1 MSKETES
8 NTFPPEQVV
17 RGIYEVIVVGAGH
30 AGCEAALAS
39 ARMGRKTLLLTMNLD
54 SVALMPCNP
63 SMGGPAK
70 GHLIKE
76 IDALGGE
83 VGRNTDRTFI
93 QIRLLNTSKGPAVQA
108 LRAQCDKQAYRLAM
122 KFALEGQPNL
132 ELKQATIAR
141 LLSHIGDDGRPVVTG
156 VVTNNGWQ
164 YEAGAIIL
172 TTGTFINGRLV
183 VGEKTQ
189 PGGRAGEGPA
199 LGISDSLRALGLEV
213 RRFKT
218 GTPPRIDARTIDFSK
233 TEPQPGNRI
242 PLYFSG
248 TFINGRLVVGE
259 KTQPGGRAGEGP
271 ALGISDSLRALG
283 LEVRRFK
290 TGTPPR
296 IDARTIDFS
305 KTEPQ
310 PGNRI
315 PLYFSQDVS
324 ARQDVQLPGGRP
336 NPIYPITDEDL
347 NGWRPQL
354 PCYLIH
360 TTERTHQIIRDN
372 LHRSPLY
379 TGIIEGIGPRYC
391 PSIEDKIVRFADKNR
406 HQIFLEPEGWRTG
419 EVYVQGMNTSLPED
433 VQLAML
439 RSIPALEHVEMMRV
453 GYAVEYD
460 YVPPEQLYPTLQT
473 KPVSGLFLAGQING
487 TSGYEEAAAQGIMAG
502 INAALHVHDEEPFVL
517 GRHEAYIGVLIDD
530 LVTRPMSEPYRLHTS
545 RAEYRL
551 LLRPESADLRLS
563 DYAYKFGLI
572 DDTRYA
578 QVINKR
584 DSIRR
589 TLAQLDI
596 LVFTSSR
603 TTEAY
608 AQEIGFAPLGQMLT
622 ARELLRR
629 PTVTYHQVA
638 RLAEQVEP
646 ALPPLTE
653 SVAEE
658 VELQVKYE
666 SYVRKQEQTV
676 HRTRRMEE
684 HLIPQTID
692 YNAVQHLRTQ
702 ARQKLMRTLPRTIG
716 QASRVEGVT
725 PADIAILMVYLE
737 KQRLVQINT

>member
-1 MSKETES
+1 MSNES
-8 NTFPPEQVV
+8 GENVLPPVQIL
-17 RGIYEVIVVGAGH
+17 RGVYEVIVVGAGH
-30 AGCEAALAS
+30 AGCEAALAC

-93 QIRLLNTSKGPAVQA
+93 QVRLLNTSKGPAVQA

-122 KFALEGQPNL
+122 KYVLESQPNL

-141 LLSHIGDDGRPVVTG
+141 LLSETGDDGRTKVTG

-199 LGISDSLRALGLEV
+199 LGISDSLIALGLEV

-233 TEPQPGNRI
+233 TVPQPGSRE
-242 PLYFSG
+242 PLF
-248 TFINGRLVVGE
+248 
-259 KTQPGGRAGEGP
+259 
-271 ALGISDSLRALG
+271 
-283 LEVRRFK
+283 
-290 TGTPPR
+290 
-296 IDARTIDFS
+296 
-305 KTEPQ
+305 
-310 PGNRI
+310 
-315 PLYFSQDVS
+315 FSQDTS
-324 ARQDVQLPGGRP
+324 AREDIQLPGGRP
-336 NPIYPITDEDL
+336 NSIYPITDEDL

-354 PCYLIH
+354 PCYLVH
-360 TTERTHQIIRDN
+360 TTEQTHKIIRDN

-439 RSIPALEHVEMMRV
+439 RSIPALERVEMMRV

-460 YVPPEQLYPTLQT
+460 YVPPEQLSPTLQT
-473 KPVSGLFLAGQING
+473 KAVLGLFLAGQING
-487 TSGYEEAAAQGIMAG
+487 TSGYEEAAAQGIVAG
-502 INAALHVHDEEPFVL
+502 INAALYVRGEASFVL
-517 GRHEAYIGVLIDD
+517 GRHEAYIGVMIDD

-551 LLRPESADLRLS
+551 LLRPDSADLRLS
-563 DYAYKFGLI
+563 NYAYAYGLI
-572 DDTRYA
+572 DDVRYA
-578 QVINKR
+578 QVVHKR
-584 DSIRR
+584 ESIQRAL
-589 TLAQLDI
+589 TQLDT

-603 TTEAY
+603 TTETFV
-608 AQEIGFAPLGQMLT
+608 QELGLDPLGQMLS

-629 PTVTYHQVA
+629 PSVTYHQVA
-638 RLAEQVEP
+638 QLAQYVFPTKDTTNEYSGDSGGDRPKKVDTDIHESEHLLP
-646 ALPPLTE
+646 ALTA

-666 SYVRKQEQTV
+666 SYVRKQEQIV

-684 HLIPQTID
+684 HQIPETID
-692 YNAVQHLRTQ
+692 YTEVQHLRTQ
-702 ARQKLMRTLPRTIG
+702 ARQKLIRTRPRTIG

-725 PADIAILMVYLE
+725 PADIAMLMIYLE
-737 KQRLVQINT
+737 KRHLTKTSA

>member
-1 MSKETES
+1 MNRASES
-8 NTFPPEQVV
+8 NALPPEQVV
-17 RGIYEVIVVGAGH
+17 RGTYEVIVVGAGH
-30 AGCEAALAS
+30 AGCEAALAC

-122 KFALEGQPNL
+122 KFVLEGQPNL

-141 LLSHIGDDGRPVVTG
+141 LLSYIGDDGRPVVTG

-164 YEAGAIIL
+164 YEARAIIL

-199 LGISDSLRALGLEV
+199 LGISESLRALGLEV

-233 TEPQPGNRI
+233 TEPQPGSRI
-242 PLYFSG
+242 PF
-248 TFINGRLVVGE
+248 
-259 KTQPGGRAGEGP
+259 
-271 ALGISDSLRALG
+271 
-283 LEVRRFK
+283 
-290 TGTPPR
+290 
-296 IDARTIDFS
+296 
-305 KTEPQ
+305 
-310 PGNRI
+310 
-315 PLYFSQDVS
+315 YFSQDKS
-324 ARQDVQLPGGRP
+324 AREDVQLHGGRP
-336 NPIYPITDEDL
+336 NPIYPVQDEDL
-347 NGWRPQL
+347 HGWRPQL
-354 PCYLIH
+354 PCYLVH

-439 RSIPALEHVEMMRV
+439 RSIPALERVEMMRV

-473 KPVSGLFLAGQING
+473 KAVSGLFLAGQING
-487 TSGYEEAAAQGIMAG
+487 TSGYEEAAAQGILAG
-502 INAALHVHDEEPFVL
+502 INAALHVRGDKPLVL
-517 GRHEAYIGVLIDD
+517 GRHEAYIGVMIDD
-530 LVTRPMSEPYRLHTS
+530 LVTRPMTEPYRLHTS

-563 DYAYKFGLI
+563 DYAYKYGLI
-572 DDTRYA
+572 DDARYG
-578 QVINKR
+578 QVVHKR
-584 DSIRR
+584 ESIR
-589 TLAQLDI
+589 LALTQLDT

-603 TTEAY
+603 TTETY
-608 AQEIGFAPLGQMLT
+608 AQEIGLAPLGQMLS

-629 PTVTYHQVA
+629 PSVTYQQVA
-638 RLAEQVEP
+638 RLAQHMLNDTFVADHSRGDP
-646 ALPPLTE
+646 CGRPGTPDGHLDDIDVLPDSTNRVGILPPLSE
-653 SVAEE
+653 PVAEE

-666 SYVRKQEQTV
+666 NYVRKQEQIV

-684 HLIPQTID
+684 HLIPETID

-702 ARQKLMRTLPRTIG
+702 ARQKLTRTRPRTIG

-737 KQRLVQINT
+737 KLRQSQVAM

>member
-1 MSKETES
+1 METGSE
-8 NTFPPEQVV
+8 NRQGIPQELV
-17 RGIYEVIVVGAGH
+17 RGVYDVIVVGAGH
-30 AGCEAALAS
+30 AGCEAALAC
-39 ARMGRKTLLLTMNLD
+39 ARMGCRTLLITMNLD

-83 VGRNTDRTFI
+83 IGRNTDRTFI
-93 QIRLLNTSKGPAVQA
+93 QVRLLNTSKGPAVQA

-122 KFALEGQPNL
+122 KFALEAQPGL
-132 ELKQATIAR
+132 DLKQATILR
-141 LLSHIGDDGRPVVTG
+141 LLSHTREDGRHVITG

-164 YEAGAIIL
+164 YEASAVIL

-218 GTPPRIDARTIDFSK
+218 GTPPRIDARSIDFSK
-233 TEPQPGNRI
+233 TEPQPGSR
-242 PLYFSG
+242 
-248 TFINGRLVVGE
+248 V
-259 KTQPGGRAGEGP
+259 
-271 ALGISDSLRALG
+271 
-283 LEVRRFK
+283 
-290 TGTPPR
+290 
-296 IDARTIDFS
+296 
-305 KTEPQ
+305 
-310 PGNRI
+310 
-315 PLYFSQDVS
+315 PLYFSQDLR
-324 ARQDVQLPGGRP
+324 AREDVQLPGGRP
-336 NPIYPITDEDL
+336 NPIYPVTDEDL
-347 NGWRPQL
+347 HGWRPQL
-354 PCYLIH
+354 PCYLVR
-360 TTERTHQIIRDN
+360 TTAQTHQIIRDN

-391 PSIEDKIVRFADKNR
+391 PSIEDKIVRFADKSS

-439 RSIPALEHVEMMRV
+439 RSIPALEHAEMMRV

-460 YVPPEQLYPTLQT
+460 YVPPEQLFPTLET

-502 INAALHVHDEEPFVL
+502 INAALHVRGAKPFVL

-551 LLRPESADLRLS
+551 LLRPDSADLRLS
-563 DYAYKFGLI
+563 DYAYQFGLI
-572 DDTRYA
+572 DDERYER
-578 QVINKR
+578 VVRKR
-584 DSIRR
+584 ENIQR
-589 TLAQLDI
+589 TIGQLDSVY
-596 LVFTSSR
+596 LPSSR
-603 TTEAY
+603 QLESY
-608 AQEIGFAPLGQMLT
+608 AQELGIPPLGQMLS
-622 ARELLRR
+622 AKEVLRR
-629 PTVTYHQVA
+629 PQV
-638 RLAEQVEP
+638 RYEQVRQLSQLVSP
-646 ALPPLTE
+646 SSLTALDEDT
-653 SVAEE
+653 AEE

-666 SYVRKQEQTV
+666 SYVRKQEQAV
-676 HRTRRMEE
+676 HRTQRLEDQ
-684 HLIPQTID
+684 LIPEGINYD
-692 YNAVQHLRTQ
+692 DILHMRTQ
-702 ARQKLMRTLPRTIG
+702 ARQKLSKIRPRTVG

-725 PADIAILMVYLE
+725 PADVAILIIFLE
-737 KQRLVQINT
+737 KQRATSRSR

>member
-1 MSKETES
+1 MSAPVEI
-8 NTFPPEQVV
+8 V
-17 RGIYEVIVVGAGH
+17 RGRYDVIVVGAGH

-83 VGRNTDRTFI
+83 IGRNTDRTFI

-122 KFALEGQPNL
+122 KFVLEGQPNL
-132 ELKQATIAR
+132 ELKQVTIAR
-141 LLSHIGDDGRPVVTG
+141 LLSEDGPDGRPRITG

-164 YEAGAIIL
+164 YEAGAVIL

-183 VGEKTQ
+183 VGETTQ

-199 LGISDSLRALGLEV
+199 LGISDALRALGV
-213 RRFKT
+213 SMRRFKT

-233 TEPQPGNRI
+233 TELQPGSRV
-242 PLYFSG
+242 PLYFSRD
-248 TFINGRLVVGE
+248 T
-259 KTQPGGRAGEGP
+259 RA
-271 ALGISDSLRALG
+271 RA
-283 LEVRRFK
+283 
-290 TGTPPR
+290 
-296 IDARTIDFS
+296 
-305 KTEPQ
+305 
-310 PGNRI
+310 
-315 PLYFSQDVS
+315 
-324 ARQDVQLPGGRP
+324 DVQLPGSRP
-336 NPIYPITDEDL
+336 NPLYPVTDEDL
-347 NGWRPQL
+347 YGWRPQL
-354 PCYLIH
+354 PCYLVR
-360 TTERTHQIIRDN
+360 TTEQTHQIIRNN

-391 PSIEDKIVRFADKNR
+391 PSIEDKIVRFADKSA

-439 RSIPALEHVEMMRV
+439 RSIPALERVEMMRV

-460 YVPPEQLYPTLQT
+460 YVPPEQLFTTMQT
-473 KPVSGLFLAGQING
+473 KAVAGLFLAGQING

-502 INAALHVHDEEPFVL
+502 INAALFARGEAPFVL

-530 LVTRPMSEPYRLHTS
+530 LVTRPMTEPYRLHTS

-563 DYAYKFGLI
+563 DYGYRFGLI
-572 DDTRYA
+572 DEERYA
-578 QVINKR
+578 QVVEKR
-584 DSIRR
+584 EHIER
-589 TLAQLDI
+589 TLEQLDGV
-596 LVFTSSR
+596 VFTSSR
-603 TTEAY
+603 VVETH
-608 AQEIGFAPLGQMLT
+608 AQEVGIGPLGQMLS

-629 PTVTYHQVA
+629 QDVRYGQVEQLSQRAGQVA
-638 RLAEQVEP
+638 LP
-646 ALPPLTE
+646 ALGE
-653 SVAEE
+653 AAAEE

-676 HRTRRMEE
+676 RRTQRLEE
-684 HLIPQTID
+684 QLIPETINYED
-692 YNAVQHLRTQ
+692 VLHLRTQ
-702 ARQKLMRTLPRTIG
+702 ARQKLIMTRPRTVG
-716 QASRVEGVT
+716 QAARVEGVT
-725 PADIAILMVYLE
+725 PADVAILMVFLE
-737 KQRLVQINT
+737 KQRVMGARR

>member
-1 MSKETES
+1 MGTTVES
-8 NTFPPEQVV
+8 NMIPPDEIV
-17 RGIYEVIVVGAGH
+17 RGRYEVIVVGAGH

-39 ARMGRKTLLLTMNLD
+39 ARMGRKTVLLTMNLD

-83 VGRNTDRTFI
+83 IGRNTDRTFI
-93 QIRLLNTSKGPAVQA
+93 QMRLLNTSKGPAVQA

-122 KFALEGQPNL
+122 KFALEGQANL

-141 LLSHIGDDGRPVVTG
+141 LLSHVGEDGRHGITG
-156 VVTNNGWQ
+156 VVTTNGWQ
-164 YEAGAIIL
+164 YEAGAVIL

-199 LGISDSLRALGLEV
+199 LGISDSLRTLGLNM

-233 TEPQPGNRI
+233 TEVQPGSRV
-242 PLYFSG
+242 PLYFS
-248 TFINGRLVVGE
+248 R
-259 KTQPGGRAGEGP
+259 
-271 ALGISDSLRALG
+271 
-283 LEVRRFK
+283 
-290 TGTPPR
+290 
-296 IDARTIDFS
+296 DAR
-305 KTEPQ
+305 
-310 PGNRI
+310 
-315 PLYFSQDVS
+315 
-324 ARQDVQLPGGRP
+324 ARADVQLPGSRP
-336 NPIYPITDEDL
+336 NPLYPVTDEDL
-347 NGWRPQL
+347 YGWRPQL
-354 PCYLIH
+354 PCYLVR
-360 TTERTHQIIRDN
+360 TTEQTHQIIRNN

-379 TGIIEGIGPRYC
+379 TGVIKGIGPRYC
-391 PSIEDKIVRFADKNR
+391 PSIEDKIVRFADKSA
-406 HQIFLEPEGWRTG
+406 HQVFLEPEGWRTG

-439 RSIPALEHVEMMRV
+439 RSIPALERVEMMRV

-460 YVPPEQLYPTLQT
+460 YVPPDQLFTTMQT
-473 KPVSGLFLAGQING
+473 KAAAGRLLAGQING
-487 TSGYEEAAAQGIMAG
+487 TSGYEEAAEPGIIAG
-502 INAALHVHDEEPFVL
+502 INAALFARGEAPLVL

-563 DYAYKFGLI
+563 DYGYRFGLI
-572 DDTRYA
+572 DEERYGR
-578 QVINKR
+578 VVEKR
-584 DSIRR
+584 EHIRR
-589 TLAQLDI
+589 TMEQLDSV
-596 LVFTSSR
+596 VFTSSR
-603 TTEAY
+603 VVEAR
-608 AQEIGFAPLGQMLT
+608 AQEVGIAPLGQMLS

-629 PTVTYHQVA
+629 QDVRYF
-638 RLAEQVEP
+638 QVEQLSQRAGEEALP
-646 ALPPLTE
+646 ALGE
-653 SVAEE
+653 AVAEE

-676 HRTRRMEE
+676 RRTQRLEE
-684 HLIPQTID
+684 QLIPETID
-692 YNAVQHLRTQ
+692 YQDVPHLRTQ
-702 ARQKLMRTLPRTIG
+702 ARQKLALTRPRTVG

-725 PADIAILMVYLE
+725 PADVARLMGYLE
-737 KQRLVQINT
+737 KQRAMGVSRH